1 MDSIARLFS
10 RFGNYIRSEELR
22 SLCRSHASDFTR
34 VYKFPWYDR
43 ILYMIFRSEKCV
55 SSELSKYFN
64 AIGKPENQISKQA
77 LFKAAKKLNVNA
89 LIKLV
94 HVLPE
99 FFYETDLVKTYH
111 GYILLAEDGTTLE
124 LMPEWAAILN
134 YGFAKN
140 QTVKDEFDA
149 TKAVSRSAALYDV
162 INGLIVDFTMK
173 RYTDA
178 EMPMAIGHLQR
189 THSLYQDKKVIYLAD
204 RNYDSV
210 ELFALLELYGFNYCL
225 RGKNNFFKHY
235 IEKMASDDEWI
246 EVTIDAAWLKRLKY
260 SFAIER
266 FQKDPKIRVRVVK
279 RSYTYTDEK
288 GIEQTQDLIFFTNLP
303 KEEFDSDEIALL
315 YSKRWQL
322 EVSYKTLKSTLEWE
336 RYFSN
341 GTNTETC
348 SIYAKVIYHNLL
360 GIVRKHL
367 DAYLGNQFSNN
378 KYQYQMNVAQ
388 LNEFLKHH
396 KLVRMLRAGNR
407 SAIRRMLEI
416 LLLLIH
422 KIKVPVR
429 PNRHFQRWGRIVQ
442 DSNPHRFSLD
452 GRNYPRVRD
461 YQGVLQ
467 TVKP

>member
-1 MDSIARLFS
+1 
-10 RFGNYIRSEELR
+10 
-22 SLCRSHASDFTR
+22 
-34 VYKFPWYDR
+34 
-43 ILYMIFRSEKCV
+43 
-55 SSELSKYFN
+55 
-64 AIGKPENQISKQA
+64 
-77 LFKAAKKLNVNA
+77 
-89 LIKLV
+89 
-94 HVLPE
+94 
-99 FFYETDLVKTYH
+99 
-111 GYILLAEDGTTLE
+111 
-124 LMPEWAAILN
+124 
-134 YGFAKN
+134 
-140 QTVKDEFDA
+140 
-149 TKAVSRSAALYDV
+149 
-162 INGLIVDFTMK
+162 
-173 RYTDA
+173 
-178 EMPMAIGHLQR
+178 
-189 THSLYQDKKVIYLAD
+189 
-204 RNYDSV
+204 
-210 ELFALLELYGFNYCL
+210 
-225 RGKNNFFKHY
+225 
-235 IEKMASDDEWI
+235 MASDDEWI

-279 RSYTYTDEK
+279 RSHTYTDEK
-288 GIEQTQDLIFFTNLP
+288 GIEQTQDLIFPPTCLRKNLTP
-303 KEEFDSDEIALL
+303 TRSLFCIQSG
-315 YSKRWQL
+315 QL

-429 PNRHFQRWGRIVQ
+429 PNRHFQ
-442 DSNPHRFSLD
+442 
-452 GRNYPRVRD
+452 
-461 YQGVLQ
+461 GVG
-467 TVKP
+467 THCSR